1 MFSAW
6 TGPAPATTLRTSQ
19 NCTPLLS
26 VQRLS
31 PTSPPSLSCAPS
43 SATLHPPS
51 RTPAQYTA
59 PSSALKRS
67 PQPRNCSAST
77 PPRASSSRRTSWHT
91 PASLSSAARL
101 HIRHGTKSSRH
112 GLRLTPSAPNCTSAS
127 SQANCP
133 QTTRLPSL
141 CSRLA
146 PPWQPAR
153 HPAPSSTLSLT
164 PSPNCGAA
172 PLTSPDRT

>member
-26 VQRLS
+26 VRRLS
-31 PTSPPSLSCAPS
+31 PTSPPSLNCAPS
-43 SATLHPPS
+43 SATPPPPS
-51 RTPAQYTA
+51 RTPAQCTA
-59 PSSALKRS
+59 PSSAPMRL

-91 PASLSSAARL
+91 PASSLSAAQR
-101 HIRHGTKSSRH
+101 HTRHGTRSSRH
-112 GLRLTPSAPNCTSAS
+112 GLRQTPSAPNCTSAS

-133 QTTRLPSL
+133 PTTRLLSP
-141 CSRLA
+141 CSRPA

-172 PLTSPDRT
+172 PLTSPVRT